1 MLSDNNLLIRALRS
15 NAVFSGLSA
24 LLMLVTAEW
33 LAAQLSLRSA
43 VPVYVTAALLIL
55 FALQLANIVRTR
67 EIKRWEIKAIISG
80 DLAWVVAS
88 IVLVALFHQSITAAG
103 LMLIDIV
110 AIAVL
115 FFAIQQIRGLRALG
129 AAA

>member
-80 DLAWVVAS
+80 DLAWVVGS